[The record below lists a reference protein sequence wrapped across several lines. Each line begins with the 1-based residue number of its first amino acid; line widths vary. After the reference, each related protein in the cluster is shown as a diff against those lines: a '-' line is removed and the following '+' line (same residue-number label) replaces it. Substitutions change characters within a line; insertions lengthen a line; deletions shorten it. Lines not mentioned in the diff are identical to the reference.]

1 MTTKLERERLK
12 GPVEILCEEIGA
24 RFERR
29 MDQEAILVSFVGVLV
44 DEIAGMRELRDRL
57 SSIEGIQTPAPSS
70 DSAVVLEAAKI
81 MLAAPDTKTKI
92 IAAEE
97 VHNLTHQFNPDEG
110 PCDHLIDML
119 SSCAS
124 AVRFGLE
131 WPCRSRHAAAAADH
145 VWKRLYGISLFDE
158 FTSNWRN
165 DWARAQFQTAILR
178 LTPIGAQRA

>member
-1 MTTKLERERLK
+1 METKLERERLK
-12 GPVEILCEEIGA
+12 GPVEILCQEIGA

-29 MDQEAILVSFVGVLV
+29 MDQDAILVSFVSVLV
-44 DEIAGMRELRDRL
+44 NEIEEMRDLRERL
-57 SSIEGIQTPAPSS
+57 SSIEGISTPAPSS

-81 MLAAPDTKTKI
+81 MLAAPDTKTRI

-97 VHNLTHQFNPDEG
+97 VHNLTHRLNPDEG

-131 WPCRSRHAAAAADH
+131 WPCRSRHAASAADH
-145 VWKRLYGISLFDE
+145 IWKHVYGISRFDE

-165 DWARAQFQTAILR
+165 DWARAQLQTAILR
-178 LTPIGAQRA
+178 LTPIGPQRA